1 MEQAPNLSG
10 HPSEG
15 LVRRKENVSAAIN
28 LIPTQCSP
36 GMKTPDSYD
45 HRNVPSIISGRP
57 FWYFPANGV
66 QLAQR
71 AALANDASFQ
81 AEIFRRVKLPGF
93 VLRVEFE
100 GLGTCSNAGGDPS
113 RSLHRVKCWLL
124 APGLN
129 WTSLWVSMRRSK
141 QISQR
146 ILLRCFWLFSGLPQS
161 SMLDQLCC
169 CNTTTVDA
177 LLFPL
182 RPSGLRSFFALALIQ
197 SYN

>member
-1 MEQAPNLSG
+1 MEQAPNLAG

-36 GMKTPDSYD
+36 GMKTPESYD
-45 HRNVPSIISGRP
+45 HRILPSIISGRP
-57 FWYFPANGV
+57 FWYFAANGV

-146 ILLRCFWLFSGLPQS
+146 ILPRCFLVVCRITTT
-161 SMLDQLCC
+161 MLDQLCC

-197 SYN
+197 SCN

>member
-1 MEQAPNLSG
+1 MEQGPNLAG

-57 FWYFPANGV
+57 FWYFPANGL

-93 VLRVEFE
+93 VLRGLARAQMQVVTRVEVYT
-100 GLGTCSNAGGDPS
+100 GSNAGS
-113 RSLHRVKCWLL
+113 WLQ
-124 APGLN
+124 G
-129 WTSLWVSMRRSK
+129 
-141 QISQR
+141 
-146 ILLRCFWLFSGLPQS
+146 
-161 SMLDQLCC
+161 
-169 CNTTTVDA
+169 
-177 LLFPL
+177 
-182 RPSGLRSFFALALIQ
+182 
-197 SYN
+197 

>member
-36 GMKTPDSYD
+36 GMKTPESYD
-45 HRNVPSIISGRP
+45 HRIVPSIISGRP
-57 FWYFPANGV
+57 FWYFPANGL

-146 ILLRCFWLFSGLPQS
+146 ILLRCFWLFAGLPQLCWTSFAVVTPQLWMLYS
-161 SMLDQLCC
+161 SLSDHLG
-169 CNTTTVDA
+169 
-177 LLFPL
+177 
-182 RPSGLRSFFALALIQ
+182 SGLFLLWH
-197 SYN
+197 